1 MTDSPRTPGDPP
13 DVSFRRDE
21 HQVRV
26 GLERRIE
33 GMGLTM
39 TDEERDERLLR
50 MEQMLSLLV
59 ERQRIKDFY
68 EIDEFAKLVD
78 KAPFTVREWARL
90 GRIHAEKR
98 KSGRGP
104 STAWVVSHQ
113 EWLRYQREGLLSEKR
128 A

>member
-1 MTDSPRTPGDPP
+1 
-13 DVSFRRDE
+13 
-21 HQVRV
+21 
-26 GLERRIE
+26 
-33 GMGLTM
+33 M

-78 KAPFTVREWARL
+78 KAAFTVREWARL

-98 KSGRGP
+98 QSGRGAHP
-104 STAWVVSHQ
+104 AWVISH
-113 EWLRYQREGLLSEKR
+113 EELMRYQRNGLLAQPR
-128 A
+128 QTG